1 MVRFLTGI
9 LLMSLVIWSCGP
21 SGPTVRRGGLDEE
34 AAAGD
39 RWTDKDSRKV
49 AADMVKDMLSRPWLD
64 RWSETSKRVPRLLVG
79 RVVNR
84 AHYHIKT
91 DMFIKDMEKDL
102 TNSGEVSFVA
112 SDDQKSQ
119 LQKEKLYQADFAS
132 LESQKAIGRE
142 LGADFILTGKIESD
156 MQRAGRK
163 AVTYY
168 QTELELL
175 NIETGVKVWIGQS
188 KIKKVIE
195 R

>member
-9 LLMSLVIWSCGP
+9 LAMSLIIWSCGP
-21 SGPTVRRGGLDEE
+21 TGPTIRRGGLDEE
-34 AAAGD
+34 AEAGD

-49 AADMVKDMLSRPWLD
+49 AAEMVKDMLSRPWLD
-64 RWSETSKRVPRLLVG
+64 RWAETSKRVPRLVVG

-91 DMFIKDMEKDL
+91 DMITKDMERDL
-102 TNSGEVSFVA
+102 INSGEVSFVA

-119 LQKEKLYQADFAS
+119 LLIEKLRQADSAS

-142 LGADFILTGKIESD
+142 LGADFILTGKIDSD
-156 MQRAGRK
+156 IQRAGRK

-168 QTELELL
+168 QTDLELL
-175 NIETGVKVWIGQS
+175 NIETGVKVWMGQS
-188 KIKKVIE
+188 KIKKVVE